1 MEVELET
8 VGSTVVSDRRQ
19 NACASKL
26 CQKIQYLARVLQI
39 PTDTCEKPVGGYLTL
54 TPGFMT
60 LVNSKRTIIAASR
73 EITFDVKGTHHM
85 STRRCRHW
93 HRHIFCLLQKILP
106 AVAIEILITGQRNGT
121 LAILEKQ

>member
-26 CQKIQYLARVLQI
+26 CQRTQYLTRVLQI

-54 TPGFMT
+54 TQGFMT

-73 EITFDVKGTHHM
+73 EITFDVKGTHRM
-85 STRRCRHW
+85 STRRSMAGVTRDSGST
-93 HRHIFCLLQKILP
+93 
-106 AVAIEILITGQRNGT
+106 VT
-121 LAILEKQ
+121 LCVSDRRLKHEQ